1 MSGKTNVTIDR
12 VDAEHRYADLIIKHG
27 NPLYFIFKY
36 LQDVESHELEEML
49 EEMNDQ
55 AAGGNG
61 GETFSVIDE
70 E

>member
-1 MSGKTNVTIDR
+1 MSGKTKVTIDR
-12 VDAEHRYADLIIKHG
+12 VDAEHRYADLIMKHG
-27 NPLYFIFKY
+27 NPLYFIFKH

-61 GETFSVIDE
+61 GQTFSVIDE